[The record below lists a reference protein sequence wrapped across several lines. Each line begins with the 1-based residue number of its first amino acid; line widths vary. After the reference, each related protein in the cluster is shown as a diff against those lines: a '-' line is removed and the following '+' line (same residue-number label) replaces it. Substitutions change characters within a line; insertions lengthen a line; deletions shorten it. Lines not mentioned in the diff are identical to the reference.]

1 LVVWANLSFKNQQR
15 HIHDRGRKFSR
26 KYRHTN
32 KINLTEFPKD
42 IKFKY
47 DWRKYQQRVLNDLQD
62 QLTDGHLHI
71 IAPPGSGKT
80 VLGLEVAIRLNKP
93 TLVLAPTIAIRNQ
106 WIQRFCELFLQATM
120 TPDWISRDI
129 RNPKFL
135 TVVTY
140 QGLHAAAN
148 NLKIEEE
155 DQIENEEETGD
166 NDSSK
171 ANNVNLENII
181 NGLKTQNIKTIV
193 VDEAHHLKNEWW
205 QTLTKVKEGLKPI
218 IVGLT
223 ATPPYDVT
231 ANEWQRYIELNGPVD
246 TEISVPEL
254 VIEGDLCPHQDY
266 VYFTL
271 PTEKENQ
278 NIIDFRQNIEKLF
291 QEIKSDE
298 NLIQAIEKHPVW
310 LNPTEH
316 LDWICNNLSHY
327 SACLIFLKS
336 NEKKIPEIHLEII
349 GDKKFIIPKLDY
361 EWIETI
367 LDFYL
372 YKDKENFKAFEEHQK
387 LLENRLK
394 RYGAIERRQINFS
407 HNKRVTG
414 FLTSS
419 ISKLCGIKTIVDFE
433 YKQLGKDLR
442 LVILTDFI
450 RKEFFL
456 STPENTLEL
465 NKIGVLPIFEKLRRE
480 NKNNIKI
487 AVLTGPLIILPVSA
501 YPAFEAK
508 AAKYGISQINSI
520 PVPFDSKYVL
530 INQTEQLKHD
540 IVHIVTQIFQRGEI
554 EVLIGTKSL
563 LGEGWDAPAINSLVL
578 ASFVGSFVL
587 SNQMRGRAI
596 RTQNGNSNKTGN
608 IWHLVCIDPASQTG
622 GDDFD
627 LLKRRF
633 RSFVGVS
640 FKEVPGIENGIGRL
654 NLSENIRQKEEAE
667 KKNDEMLT
675 YAGDRESLKQ
685 RWKTALETG
694 VTLVEEIK
702 IPFPEEREFKTLKSI
717 YLNKT
722 IANLLA
728 TLGSGLVGFG
738 LESLQGLGRAARNI
752 KTAQDLYVFLAVLGA
767 MGMAIFGRL
776 TVKTLRLYFKYRD
789 ISKDVQQIGDALL
802 NSLIKAGAINTD
814 YSKLKVETSV
824 DNWGAV
830 FCHLEGGTT
839 FDKST
844 FINALQEVIAPID
857 NPKYVIIRK
866 NKFMLFIKQKD
877 YHSVPE
883 IIGRNKNLAEYFKN
897 QWERLVGSCDLVY
910 TRTIEGRKLLLKSR
924 VKSLSAQFDDKV
936 EHVNKWR

>member
-1 LVVWANLSFKNQQR
+1 MLDELQEHLS
-15 HIHDRGRKFSR
+15 DR
-26 KYRHTN
+26 
-32 KINLTEFPKD
+32 
-42 IKFKY
+42 
-47 DWRKYQQRVLNDLQD
+47 
-62 QLTDGHLHI
+62 HLHV

-80 VLGLEVAIRLNKP
+80 ILGLEVAIRLNKP
-93 TLVLAPTIAIRNQ
+93 TLILAPTIAIRNQ
-106 WIQRFCELFLQATM
+106 WIQRFCELFLQTNL

-129 RNPKFL
+129 RNPKFM

-140 QGLHAAAN
+140 QGLHAACN
-148 NLKIEEE
+148 NWRIEEVEIE
-155 DQIENEEETGD
+155 DEEKVEENGNGNSTNAELD
-166 NDSSK
+166 NI
-171 ANNVNLENII
+171 V
-181 NGLKTQNIKTIV
+181 NGLKSQNIKIIV
-193 VDEAHHLKNEWW
+193 VDEAHHLKNDWW
-205 QTLTKVKEGLKPI
+205 QTLTKVKDKLDPI

-231 ANEWQRYIELNGPVD
+231 ATEWQRYIELNGPVD

-266 VYFTL
+266 VHFTL
-271 PTEKENQ
+271 PTENENQ
-278 NIIDFRQNIEKLF
+278 KIVDFRQSIEKLF

-298 NLIQAIEKHPVW
+298 TIIQAIEQHPIW
-310 LNPTEH
+310 QNPTEQ
-316 LDWICNNLSHY
+316 LDWIYNNLSYY

-336 NEKKIPEIHLEII
+336 NEKEIPETHLEVI
-349 GDKKFIIPKLDY
+349 GDKKFEIPKLNY
-361 EWIETI
+361 EWIETL

-372 YKDKENFKAFEEHQK
+372 YMEKENFKAFEEHQK
-387 LLENRLK
+387 TLENRLR

-407 HNKRVTG
+407 HNKRITG

-419 ISKLCGIKTIVDFE
+419 ISKLNGIKDIVDFE
-433 YKQLGKDLR
+433 YKNLGNDLR
-442 LVILTDFI
+442 LVILSDFI
-450 RKEFFL
+450 RKEFYINA
-456 STPENTLEL
+456 PENNLEL
-465 NKIGVLPIFEKLRRE
+465 NKIGVIPIFEKLRRE
-480 NKNNIKI
+480 NKENKKI
-487 AVLTGPLIILPVSA
+487 AVLTGSMIIIPVSA
-501 YPAFEAK
+501 YPAFQSK
-508 AAKYGISQINSI
+508 ATKYGINQINSS
-520 PVPFDSKYVL
+520 PVPFDSNYIL
-530 INQTEQLKHD
+530 ISQTEQLKHD

-563 LGEGWDAPAINSLVL
+563 LGEGWDAPAINSLIL

-596 RTQNGNSNKTGN
+596 RTQNGNGDKTGN
-608 IWHLVCIDPASQTG
+608 IWHLVCIDPTSPTG

-640 FKEVPGIENGIGRL
+640 FKEEPGIENGVGRL
-654 NLSENIRQKEEAE
+654 NLSENIHHKDEAE
-667 KKNDEMLT
+667 RKNIEMFSL
-675 YAGDRESLKQ
+675 AGDRESLKQ

-702 IPFPEEREFKTLKSI
+702 IPFPEEKEYKAVKSM

-722 IANLLA
+722 IRNLLA

-738 LESLQGLGRAARNI
+738 LESLQDLGRVARNI
-752 KTAQDLYVFLAVLGA
+752 KTTQDLYVFLAIFGA
-767 MGMAIFGRL
+767 IGIAIFGRL
-776 TVKTLRLYFKYRD
+776 TFKTLRLYFKYRD
-789 ISKDVQQIGDALL
+789 ISKDIQQIGDALL

-824 DNWGAV
+824 DNWGAI

-857 NPKYVIIRK
+857 NPRYVIIRK
-866 NKFMLFIKQKD
+866 NIFMLFVKQKD

-883 IIGRNKNLAEYFKN
+883 ILGRNKNLAEYFKN
-897 QWERLVGSCDLVY
+897 QWERLVGSCDLIF
-910 TRTIEGRKLLLKSR
+910 TRTIDGRKLLLRSR
-924 VKSLSAQFDDKV
+924 VKSLAAQFEENV
-936 EHVNKWR
+936 EHVNKWK

>member
-1 LVVWANLSFKNQQR
+1 ML
-15 HIHDRGRKFSR
+15 D
-26 KYRHTN
+26 
-32 KINLTEFPKD
+32 E
-42 IKFKY
+42 
-47 DWRKYQQRVLNDLQD
+47 LQD
-62 QLTDGHLHI
+62 HLTDRHLHV

-93 TLVLAPTIAIRNQ
+93 TLILAPTIAIRNQ
-106 WIQRFCELFLQATM
+106 WIQRFCELFLQTTL

-129 RNPKFL
+129 RNPKFM

-140 QGLHAAAN
+140 QGLHAACN
-148 NLKIEEE
+148 NWRIEEE
-155 DQIENEEETGD
+155 EFDDEEENEENGNSISTNSELD
-166 NDSSK
+166 KIVS
-171 ANNVNLENII
+171 
-181 NGLKTQNIKTIV
+181 GLKSQNIKTIV
-193 VDEAHHLKNEWW
+193 VDEAHHLKNDWW
-205 QTLTKVKEGLKPI
+205 QTLTKVKDQLDPI

-231 ANEWQRYIELNGPVD
+231 ATEWQRYIDLNGPVD

-266 VYFTL
+266 VHFTL

-278 NIIDFRQNIEKLF
+278 KIVDFRQNIEKLF
-291 QEIKSDE
+291 QEIKNDE
-298 NLIQAIEKHPVW
+298 IIIQAIQQHPIW
-310 LNPTEH
+310 QNPKEY
-316 LDWICNNLSHY
+316 LDWIYSNLSYY

-336 NEKKIPEIHLEII
+336 NDKEIPDTHLEVI
-349 GDKKFIIPKLDY
+349 GDKKFEIPKLDY
-361 EWIETI
+361 EWIETL

-372 YKDKENFKAFEEHQK
+372 YKEKEHFNEFEEHQK
-387 LLENRLK
+387 TLENRLR

-419 ISKLCGIKTIVDFE
+419 ISKLNGIKEIVDFE
-433 YKQLGKDLR
+433 YNQLGKDLR
-442 LVILTDFI
+442 LVILSDFI
-450 RKEFFL
+450 RKEFFINA
-456 STPENTLEL
+456 SENNLEL
-465 NKIGVLPIFEKLRRE
+465 NKIGVIPIFEKLRRANKE
-480 NKNNIKI
+480 NKRI
-487 AVLTGPLIILPVSA
+487 AVLTGSMIIIPVSA
-501 YPAFEAK
+501 YAAFEVK
-508 AAKYGISQINSI
+508 AAKYGITQIKSS
-520 PVPFDSKYVL
+520 PVPFDNTYVL

-563 LGEGWDAPAINSLVL
+563 LGEGWDAPAINSLIL

-596 RTQNGNSNKTGN
+596 RTQKGNGDKTGN
-608 IWHLVCIDPASQTG
+608 IWHLACIDPTSTTG

-640 FKEVPGIENGIGRL
+640 FQKEPGIENGIGRL
-654 NLSENIRQKEEAE
+654 NLSENIHHKEEVK
-667 KKNDEMLT
+667 KKNIEMFS

-702 IPFPEEREFKTLKSI
+702 IPFPEEKEYNAVKSM

-722 IANLLA
+722 IRNLLA

-752 KTAQDLYVFLAVLGA
+752 RTTQDLYVILAILGTI
-767 MGMAIFGRL
+767 GMAIFGRL
-776 TVKTLRLYFKYRD
+776 TFKTLRLYFKYRD
-789 ISKDVQQIGDALL
+789 ISKDIQQIGDALL
-802 NSLIKAGAINTD
+802 SALIKAGVINTD
-814 YSKLKVETSV
+814 FSKLKVETSV
-824 DNWGAV
+824 DNWGAIY
-830 FCHLEGGTT
+830 CHLEGGTT

-857 NPKYVIIRK
+857 NPRYVIIRK
-866 NKFMLFIKQKD
+866 NMFMLFIKQKD

-883 IIGRNKNLAEYFKN
+883 MLGRNKNLAEYFKN
-897 QWERLVGSCDLVY
+897 QWERFVGSCDLIF
-910 TRTIEGRKLLLKSR
+910 TRTIDGRKLLLRSR
-924 VKSLSAQFDDKV
+924 VKSLAAQFDEKV
-936 EHVNKWR
+936 EHVNKWK

>member
-1 LVVWANLSFKNQQR
+1 ML
-15 HIHDRGRKFSR
+15 D
-26 KYRHTN
+26 
-32 KINLTEFPKD
+32 E
-42 IKFKY
+42 
-47 DWRKYQQRVLNDLQD
+47 LQD
-62 QLTDGHLHI
+62 HLTDRHLHV

-93 TLVLAPTIAIRNQ
+93 TLILAPTIAIRNQ
-106 WIQRFCELFLQATM
+106 WIQRFCELFLQTTL

-129 RNPKFL
+129 RNPKFM

-140 QGLHAAAN
+140 QGLHAACN
-148 NLKIEEE
+148 NWRIEEE
-155 DQIENEEETGD
+155 EFDDEEENEENGNSISTNSELD
-166 NDSSK
+166 KIVS
-171 ANNVNLENII
+171 
-181 NGLKTQNIKTIV
+181 GLKSQNIKTIV
-193 VDEAHHLKNEWW
+193 VDEAHHLKNDWW
-205 QTLTKVKEGLKPI
+205 QTLTKVKDQLDPI

-231 ANEWQRYIELNGPVD
+231 ATEWQRYIDLNGPVD

-266 VYFTL
+266 VHFTL

-278 NIIDFRQNIEKLF
+278 KIVDFRQNIEKLF
-291 QEIKSDE
+291 QEIKNDE
-298 NLIQAIEKHPVW
+298 IIIQAIQQHPIW
-310 LNPTEH
+310 QNPKEY
-316 LDWICNNLSHY
+316 LDWIYSNLSYY

-336 NEKKIPEIHLEII
+336 NDKEIPDTHLEVI
-349 GDKKFIIPKLDY
+349 GDKKFEIPKLDY
-361 EWIETI
+361 EWIETL

-372 YKDKENFKAFEEHQK
+372 YKEKEHFNEFEEHQK
-387 LLENRLK
+387 TLENRLR

-419 ISKLCGIKTIVDFE
+419 ISKLNGIKEIVDFE
-433 YKQLGKDLR
+433 YNQLGKDLR
-442 LVILTDFI
+442 LVILSDFI
-450 RKEFFL
+450 RKEFFINA
-456 STPENTLEL
+456 SENNLEL
-465 NKIGVLPIFEKLRRE
+465 NKIGVIPIFEKLRRANKE
-480 NKNNIKI
+480 NKRI
-487 AVLTGPLIILPVSA
+487 AVLTGSMIIIPVSA
-501 YPAFEAK
+501 YAAFEVK
-508 AAKYGISQINSI
+508 AAKYGITQIKSS
-520 PVPFDSKYVL
+520 PVPFDNTYVL

-540 IVHIVTQIFQRGEI
+540 IVHIVTQIFQQGEI

-563 LGEGWDAPAINSLVL
+563 LGEGWDAPAINSLIL

-596 RTQNGNSNKTGN
+596 RTQKGNGSKTGN
-608 IWHLVCIDPASQTG
+608 IWHLACIDPTSATG

-640 FKEVPGIENGIGRL
+640 FQKEPGIENGIGRL
-654 NLSENIRQKEEAE
+654 NLSENIHHKEEVK
-667 KKNDEMLT
+667 KKNIEMFS

-702 IPFPEEREFKTLKSI
+702 IPFPEEKEYNAVKSM

-722 IANLLA
+722 IRNLLA

-752 KTAQDLYVFLAVLGA
+752 RTTQDLYVILAILGTI
-767 MGMAIFGRL
+767 GMAIFGRL
-776 TVKTLRLYFKYRD
+776 TFKTLRLYFKYRD
-789 ISKDVQQIGDALL
+789 ISKDIQQIGDALL
-802 NSLIKAGAINTD
+802 SALIKAGVINTD
-814 YSKLKVETSV
+814 FSKLKVETSV
-824 DNWGAV
+824 DNWGAIY
-830 FCHLEGGTT
+830 CHLEGGTT

-857 NPKYVIIRK
+857 NPRYVIIRK
-866 NKFMLFIKQKD
+866 NMFMLFIKQKD

-883 IIGRNKNLAEYFKN
+883 MLGRNKNLAEYFKN
-897 QWERLVGSCDLVY
+897 QWERFVGSCDLIF
-910 TRTIEGRKLLLKSR
+910 TRTIDGRKLLLRSR
-924 VKSLSAQFDDKV
+924 VKSLAAQFDEKV
-936 EHVNKWR
+936 EHVNKWK

>member
-1 LVVWANLSFKNQQR
+1 M
-15 HIHDRGRKFSR
+15 
-26 KYRHTN
+26 
-32 KINLTEFPKD
+32 TEYPKD

-47 DWRKYQQRVLNDLQD
+47 SWRKYQQRVLDELQD
-62 QLTDGHLHI
+62 HLTDRHLHV

-93 TLVLAPTIAIRNQ
+93 TLILAPTIAIRNQ
-106 WIQRFCELFLQATM
+106 WIQRFCELFLQTNL

-129 RNPKFL
+129 RNPKFM

-140 QGLHAAAN
+140 QGLHAACN
-148 NLKIEEE
+148 NWRIEEE
-155 DQIENEEETGD
+155 EFDDEEE
-166 NDSSK
+166 SE
-171 ANNVNLENII
+171 ENGNGKSTNSELDKIVS
-181 NGLKTQNIKTIV
+181 GLKSQNIKTIV
-193 VDEAHHLKNEWW
+193 VDEAHHLKNDWW
-205 QTLTKVKEGLKPI
+205 QTLTKVKDKLDPI

-231 ANEWQRYIELNGPVD
+231 ATEWQRYIDLNGPVD

-266 VYFTL
+266 VNFTL

-278 NIIDFRQNIEKLF
+278 KIVDFRQNIKKLF
-291 QEIKSDE
+291 QEIKNDKTI
-298 NLIQAIEKHPVW
+298 IQAIEQHPIW
-310 LNPTEH
+310 QNPKEH
-316 LDWICNNLSHY
+316 LDWIYSNLSYY

-336 NEKKIPEIHLEII
+336 NDKEIPETHLEVI
-349 GDKKFIIPKLDY
+349 GDKKFEIPKLDY
-361 EWIETI
+361 EWIETL

-372 YKDKENFKAFEEHQK
+372 YKEKEHFNEFEEHQK
-387 LLENRLK
+387 TLENRLR

-419 ISKLCGIKTIVDFE
+419 ISKLNGIKEIVDFE

-442 LVILTDFI
+442 LVILSDFI
-450 RKEFFL
+450 RKEFFINA
-456 STPENTLEL
+456 PENNLEL
-465 NKIGVLPIFEKLRRE
+465 NKIGVIPIFEKLRRANKE
-480 NKNNIKI
+480 NKRI
-487 AVLTGPLIILPVSA
+487 AVLTGSMIIIPVSA
-501 YPAFEAK
+501 YAAFEEK
-508 AAKYGISQINSI
+508 AAKYGITQINSS
-520 PVPFDSKYVL
+520 PVPFDNTYVL
-530 INQTEQLKHD
+530 INQSEQLKHD

-563 LGEGWDAPAINSLVL
+563 LGEGWDAPAINSLIL

-596 RTQNGNSNKTGN
+596 RTQKGNGDKTGN
-608 IWHLVCIDPASQTG
+608 IWHLACIDPTSPTG

-640 FKEVPGIENGIGRL
+640 FQEQPGIENGIGRL
-654 NLSENIRQKEEAE
+654 NLSENIHHKVEVE
-667 KKNDEMLT
+667 KKNVEMFS
-675 YAGDRESLKQ
+675 YAGDRESLKH

-694 VTLVEEIK
+694 MTLVEEIK
-702 IPFPEEREFKTLKSI
+702 IPFPEEKEYKAVKSI

-722 IANLLA
+722 IGNLLA

-738 LESLQGLGRAARNI
+738 LEGLQGLGRAARNI
-752 KTAQDLYVFLAVLGA
+752 RTTQDLYFFLGVFGVI
-767 MGMAIFGRL
+767 GMLIFGRL
-776 TVKTLRLYFKYRD
+776 TFKTLRLFLKYRD
-789 ISKDVQQIGDALL
+789 ISKDIQQIGDALL
-802 NSLIKAGAINTD
+802 NSLIKAGVINTD

-824 DNWGAV
+824 DNWGAIY
-830 FCHLEGGTT
+830 CHLEGGTT

-857 NPKYVIIRK
+857 NPRYVIIRK
-866 NKFMLFIKQKD
+866 NMFMLFVKQKD

-883 IIGRNKNLAEYFKN
+883 VLGRNKNLAKYFKD
-897 QWERLVGSCDLVY
+897 QWERLVGSCDLIF
-910 TRTIEGRKLLLKSR
+910 TRTIDGRKLLLWSR
-924 VKSLSAQFDDKV
+924 VKSLAAQFDENV
-936 EHVNKWR
+936 EHVNKWK

>member
-1 LVVWANLSFKNQQR
+1 M
-15 HIHDRGRKFSR
+15 
-26 KYRHTN
+26 
-32 KINLTEFPKD
+32 TEYPKD

-47 DWRKYQQRVLNDLQD
+47 SWRKYQQRVLDELQD
-62 QLTDGHLHI
+62 HLTDRHLHV

-93 TLVLAPTIAIRNQ
+93 TLILAPTIAIRNQ
-106 WIQRFCELFLQATM
+106 WIQRFCELFLQTTL

-129 RNPKFL
+129 RNPKFM

-140 QGLHAAAN
+140 QGLHAACN
-148 NLKIEEE
+148 NWRIEEE
-155 DQIENEEETGD
+155 EFDDEEENEENGNSISTNSELD
-166 NDSSK
+166 KIVS
-171 ANNVNLENII
+171 
-181 NGLKTQNIKTIV
+181 GLKSQNIKTIV
-193 VDEAHHLKNEWW
+193 VDEAHHLKNDWW
-205 QTLTKVKEGLKPI
+205 QTLTKVKDQLDPI

-231 ANEWQRYIELNGPVD
+231 ATEWQRYIDLNGPVD

-266 VYFTL
+266 VHFTL

-278 NIIDFRQNIEKLF
+278 KIVDFRQNIEKLF
-291 QEIKSDE
+291 QEIKNDE
-298 NLIQAIEKHPVW
+298 IIIQAIQQHPIW
-310 LNPTEH
+310 QNPKEY
-316 LDWICNNLSHY
+316 LDWIYSNLSYY

-336 NEKKIPEIHLEII
+336 NDKEIPDTHLEVI
-349 GDKKFIIPKLDY
+349 GDKKFEIPKLDY
-361 EWIETI
+361 EWIETL

-372 YKDKENFKAFEEHQK
+372 YKEKEHFNEFEEHQK
-387 LLENRLK
+387 TLENRLR

-419 ISKLCGIKTIVDFE
+419 ISKLNGIKEIVDFE
-433 YKQLGKDLR
+433 YNQLGKDLR
-442 LVILTDFI
+442 LVILSDFI
-450 RKEFFL
+450 RKEFFINA
-456 STPENTLEL
+456 SENNLEL
-465 NKIGVLPIFEKLRRE
+465 NKIGVIPIFEKLRRANKE
-480 NKNNIKI
+480 NKRI
-487 AVLTGPLIILPVSA
+487 AVLTGSMIIIPVSA
-501 YPAFEAK
+501 FAAFEEK
-508 AAKYGISQINSI
+508 AAKYGITQINSN
-520 PVPFDSKYVL
+520 PVPFDNTYVL

-563 LGEGWDAPAINSLVL
+563 LGEGWDAPAINSLIL

-596 RTQNGNSNKTGN
+596 RTQKGNGDKTGN
-608 IWHLVCIDPASQTG
+608 IWHLACIDPTSTTG

-640 FKEVPGIENGIGRL
+640 FQKEPGIENGIGRL
-654 NLSENIRQKEEAE
+654 NLSENIHHKEEVK
-667 KKNDEMLT
+667 KKNIEMFS

-702 IPFPEEREFKTLKSI
+702 IPFPEEKEYNAVKSM

-722 IANLLA
+722 IRNLLA

-752 KTAQDLYVFLAVLGA
+752 RTTQDLYVILAILGTI
-767 MGMAIFGRL
+767 GMAIFGRL
-776 TVKTLRLYFKYRD
+776 TFKTLRLYFKYRD
-789 ISKDVQQIGDALL
+789 ISKDIQQIGDALL
-802 NSLIKAGAINTD
+802 SALIKAGVINTD
-814 YSKLKVETSV
+814 FSKLKVETSV
-824 DNWGAV
+824 DNWGAIY
-830 FCHLEGGTT
+830 CHLEGGTT

-857 NPKYVIIRK
+857 NPRYVIIRK
-866 NKFMLFIKQKD
+866 NMFMLFIKQKD

-883 IIGRNKNLAEYFKN
+883 MLGRNKNLAEYFKN
-897 QWERLVGSCDLVY
+897 QWERFVGSCDLIF
-910 TRTIEGRKLLLKSR
+910 TRTIDGRKLLLRSR
-924 VKSLSAQFDDKV
+924 VKSLAAQFDEKV
-936 EHVNKWR
+936 EHVNKWK